1 MANFGDPTAG
11 ISDPDALNA
20 ARMAAMQR
28 ALGGVAGPTGPLG
41 PGDTPATSY
50 PSAAFLG
57 GQQMGGVG
65 AVNKFGGNPMPGV
78 DPANNDYGFPS
89 TAPVPQAAN
98 ANTGPAGVQGDLGPQ
113 GPNPIDA
120 TNAMNRAAADAQ
132 RQGSLG
138 TGAAPAA
145 PPPPAGVTILTPQ
158 QAAAGGSLAGGGG
171 GGAPAAA
178 TTGGSLGPALTPK
191 AAPAGVTIP
200 TPNAVAA
207 AKAAAPA
214 AGPGAPNPAAA
225 GPGAPP
231 PPAGTANQAGAGT
244 GNLSDLTN
252 SIMSQLQQVQSGLGS
267 TGQSADVS
275 AVYLRQSQSILD
287 MLNQEEA
294 TLRAD
299 AQKNGTTVDPAT
311 QFTIS
316 KLQETL
322 DANIKT
328 TKENLNSRGLY
339 DSGIELQLE
348 NNLQKGSASDQAMVL
363 NDRLTKLQ
371 DQLQAG
377 LTNIGNQRV
386 STASQF
392 GLAGANA
399 QSTANA
405 ASTLADQ
412 TRQENAVRDMLSLRG
427 QQSQEQSA
435 AASLAQQNSEFGLS
449 QAQQASQFGASQAQ
463 TVAQAQA
470 QRDFEGAQAALAR
483 AATAANQ
490 QAAEQAAANLA
501 AANRAAA
508 SARVTAPVPAQINNP
523 FGGTTKTPGVDAALT
538 NQAIAAVQGAQDRTA
553 ALNSLA
559 TNQAALAARGVDI
572 QAVQDAIDAQFP
584 ESQASIAGNRR
595 VGGPQT

>member
-1 MANFGDPTAG
+1 
-11 ISDPDALNA
+11 
-20 ARMAAMQR
+20 
-28 ALGGVAGPTGPLG
+28 
-41 PGDTPATSY
+41 
-50 PSAAFLG
+50 
-57 GQQMGGVG
+57 
-65 AVNKFGGNPMPGV
+65 
-78 DPANNDYGFPS
+78 
-89 TAPVPQAAN
+89 
-98 ANTGPAGVQGDLGPQ
+98 
-113 GPNPIDA
+113 
-120 TNAMNRAAADAQ
+120 
-132 RQGSLG
+132 
-138 TGAAPAA
+138 
-145 PPPPAGVTILTPQ
+145 
-158 QAAAGGSLAGGGG
+158 
-171 GGAPAAA
+171 
-178 TTGGSLGPALTPK
+178 
-191 AAPAGVTIP
+191 
-200 TPNAVAA
+200 
-207 AKAAAPA
+207 
-214 AGPGAPNPAAA
+214 
-225 GPGAPP
+225 
-231 PPAGTANQAGAGT
+231 
-244 GNLSDLTN
+244 
-252 SIMSQLQQVQSGLGS
+252 MSQLQQVQSGLGS

-508 SARVTAPVPAQINNP
+508 SARVTAPVPAGS
-523 FGGTTKTPGVDAALT
+523 FAA
-538 NQAIAAVQGAQDRTA
+538 
-553 ALNSLA
+553 
-559 TNQAALAARGVDI
+559 
-572 QAVQDAIDAQFP
+572 
-584 ESQASIAGNRR
+584 
-595 VGGPQT
+595 

>member
-1 MANFGDPTAG
+1 
-11 ISDPDALNA
+11 
-20 ARMAAMQR
+20 
-28 ALGGVAGPTGPLG
+28 
-41 PGDTPATSY
+41 
-50 PSAAFLG
+50 
-57 GQQMGGVG
+57 
-65 AVNKFGGNPMPGV
+65 
-78 DPANNDYGFPS
+78 
-89 TAPVPQAAN
+89 
-98 ANTGPAGVQGDLGPQ
+98 VQGDLGPQ

-287 MLNQEEA
+287 MLNQEET

-299 AQKNGTTVDPAT
+299 AQKNGTTVDPEIADV
-311 QFTIS
+311 
-316 KLQETL
+316 LV
-322 DANIKT
+322 
-328 TKENLNSRGLY
+328 RGDRPSAALG
-339 DSGIELQLE
+339 DPGQLGPG
-348 NNLQKGSASDQAMVL
+348 QP
-363 NDRLTKLQ
+363 
-371 DQLQAG
+371 
-377 LTNIGNQRV
+377 
-386 STASQF
+386 
-392 GLAGANA
+392 
-399 QSTANA
+399 
-405 ASTLADQ
+405 
-412 TRQENAVRDMLSLRG
+412 RG
-427 QQSQEQSA
+427 QRPCGQRADLPRQRCG
-435 AASLAQQNSEFGLS
+435 QQ
-449 QAQQASQFGASQAQ
+449 
-463 TVAQAQA
+463 
-470 QRDFEGAQAALAR
+470 
-483 AATAANQ
+483 
-490 QAAEQAAANLA
+490 
-501 AANRAAA
+501 
-508 SARVTAPVPAQINNP
+508 PVPA
-523 FGGTTKTPGVDAALT
+523 G
-538 NQAIAAVQGAQDRTA
+538 
-553 ALNSLA
+553 
-559 TNQAALAARGVDI
+559 QAAGTDAG
-572 QAVQDAIDAQFP
+572 QQDQRLEP
-584 ESQASIAGNRR
+584 LRR
-595 VGGPQT
+595 HGGR